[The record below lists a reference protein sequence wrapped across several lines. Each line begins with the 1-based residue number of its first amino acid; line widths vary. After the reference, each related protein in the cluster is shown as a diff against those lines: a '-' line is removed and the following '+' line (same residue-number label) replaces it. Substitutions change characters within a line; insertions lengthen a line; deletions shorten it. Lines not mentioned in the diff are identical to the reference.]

1 MLETLTGPWQEVL
14 MAPQGIPTQ
23 GSAKQSTVGASP
35 MIGGPREPG
44 LAHNLSGCPVLS
56 TELCRVLYPYA
67 SCPSGAMG
75 IALHLLCLVSNG
87 TTGRWS
93 LLAPELLSV
102 GGSQQ
107 KWLQGQQF
115 SIHTQTYLLTW
126 VREHLSKSDDYLRG
140 SDGK

>member
-35 MIGGPREPG
+35 MRGGPREPG

-56 TELCRVLYPYA
+56 TELCQVLYPYA
-67 SCPSGAMG
+67 SCSRGAMA
-75 IALHLLCLVSNG
+75 IALHLLCLISNG

-93 LLAPELLSV
+93 LLAPELL
-102 GGSQQ
+102 
-107 KWLQGQQF
+107 
-115 SIHTQTYLLTW
+115 
-126 VREHLSKSDDYLRG
+126 
-140 SDGK
+140 